1 MKGTMTT
8 PVLSPKILLV
18 ENDPAAADK
27 IRAALSAAGS
37 GSFDVIWV
45 RQLSE
50 ALARLTRK
58 GIGAILL
65 ELSLPDSQGMETF
78 DKLSFTALYTT
89 FGAVTTDTTKTVTT
103 TGATNA
109 ITPWRPE
116 ITRKLDNG
124 SATVTVLAVGPGT
137 PNFGSALGIRM
148 TVTVS
153 WTELG
158 RAQTVSLSTMRF

>member
-1 MKGTMTT
+1 MRMGRTMTT
-8 PVLSPKILLV
+8 RDGGEQGFSLIEVVIAIGVLAGVLLSICSMFIL
-18 ENDPAAADK
+18 
-27 IRAALSAAGS
+27 G
-37 GSFDVIWV
+37 G
-45 RQLSE
+45 RQLKTGKTMTE
-50 ALARLTRK
+50 ATVIAHD
-58 GIGAILL
+58 I
-65 ELSLPDSQGMETF
+65 METF

-103 TGATNA
+103 TGGTNA